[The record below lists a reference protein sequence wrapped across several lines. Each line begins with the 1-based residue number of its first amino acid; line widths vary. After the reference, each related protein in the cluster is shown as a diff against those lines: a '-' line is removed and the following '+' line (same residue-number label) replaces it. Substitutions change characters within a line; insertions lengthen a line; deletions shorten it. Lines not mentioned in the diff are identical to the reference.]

1 MTHPSNGK
9 QNPDHGLRLPAMS
22 PLSVRVNIQIVIAL
36 LSDLQN
42 TFWLFGY
49 LWPQLGKEMCI
60 KKRYTRKIY
69 VARQFHS
76 SYTLLAH
83 ICQQH
88 RRTLKQVFQA
98 GPK

>member
-42 TFWLFGY
+42 AFWLFGY
-49 LWPQLGKEMCI
+49 LWPQLVKEMCI
-60 KKRYTRKIY
+60 KKGTREK
-69 VARQFHS
+69 FMW
-76 SYTLLAH
+76 
-83 ICQQH
+83 
-88 RRTLKQVFQA
+88 QVSFIHPTHCWDKFVNNIE
-98 GPK
+98 GH

>member
-42 TFWLFGY
+42 AFWLFGY
-49 LWPQLGKEMCI
+49 LAIWLFVAPTCKGNVY
-60 KKRYTRKIY
+60 KKKGTREKFMWHVSFIHPTHCWHKF
-69 VARQFHS
+69 VNNIEGH
-76 SYTLLAH
+76 
-83 ICQQH
+83 
-88 RRTLKQVFQA
+88 
-98 GPK
+98 